1 MYKKLSSVNH
11 YGSLDHSFMFII
23 LVRAAIFLQNSLN
36 PQHQPFFSLPV
47 FSIWIDVFNE
57 ICPRSEKLGC
67 VQFSN
72 SSFVQHTIHHVQHI
86 L

>member
-1 MYKKLSSVNH
+1 MYKQLSFVNH
-11 YGSLDHSFMFII
+11 YGSLDNSFDIHSCTC
-23 LVRAAIFLQNSLN
+23 VAIFLQKSLK